1 MTGVQTCALPIC
13 RIGFTAINLIFHRCT
28 GSHHNEYV
36 FGSSQCH
43 IQNPLFFLH
52 KFGDAPKRV
61 AESISL
67 SERIDDFLP
76 PPDRL
81 IRKSEKV
88 KITITLDCE
97 SVAFF
102 KASAKKNNVKYQTMI
117 NEILSKYAER
127 YRYTI

>member
-1 MTGVQTCALPIC
+1 MPD
-13 RIGFTAINLIFHRCT
+13 IGEKEKENMKKKI
-28 GSHHNEYV
+28 EY
-36 FGSSQCH
+36 S
-43 IQNPLFFLH
+43 
-52 KFGDAPKRV
+52 DAPKRV
-61 AESISL
+61 AESIS
-67 SERIDDFLP
+67 EKIDDFLP

-127 YRYTI
+127 YKYTI

>member
-1 MTGVQTCALPIC
+1 MPD
-13 RIGFTAINLIFHRCT
+13 IGGKEKKDMKTKT
-28 GSHHNEYV
+28 KYS
-36 FGSSQCH
+36 
-43 IQNPLFFLH
+43 
-52 KFGDAPKRV
+52 DAPKQV

-67 SERIDDFLP
+67 SERVDDFLP

-88 KITITLDCE
+88 KITITLDSE
-97 SVAFF
+97 SIAFF

-127 YRYTI
+127 YSYTI

>member
-1 MTGVQTCALPIC
+1 MPD
-13 RIGFTAINLIFHRCT
+13 IGEKEKGNMKKKT
-28 GSHHNEYV
+28 EY
-36 FGSSQCH
+36 S
-43 IQNPLFFLH
+43 
-52 KFGDAPKRV
+52 DAPKQV

-67 SERIDDFLP
+67 SERIEDFLP
-76 PPDRL
+76 TPDRL

-88 KITITLDCE
+88 KITITLDGE

>member
-1 MTGVQTCALPIC
+1 MPD
-13 RIGFTAINLIFHRCT
+13 IGEKEKENMKKKI
-28 GSHHNEYV
+28 EY
-36 FGSSQCH
+36 S
-43 IQNPLFFLH
+43 
-52 KFGDAPKRV
+52 DAPKQV

-67 SERIDDFLP
+67 SERIEDFLP

-88 KITITLDCE
+88 KITITLDSE
-97 SVAFF
+97 SIAFF

>member
-1 MTGVQTCALPIC
+1 MPD
-13 RIGFTAINLIFHRCT
+13 IGEKEKENMKKKT
-28 GSHHNEYV
+28 EY
-36 FGSSQCH
+36 S
-43 IQNPLFFLH
+43 N
-52 KFGDAPKRV
+52 APQQV

-67 SERIDDFLP
+67 SEKIEDFLP

-88 KITITLDCE
+88 KITITLDGE

>member
-1 MTGVQTCALPIC
+1 MPD
-13 RIGFTAINLIFHRCT
+13 IGEKEKENMKKKI
-28 GSHHNEYV
+28 EY
-36 FGSSQCH
+36 S
-43 IQNPLFFLH
+43 
-52 KFGDAPKRV
+52 DAPKRV

-88 KITITLDCE
+88 KITITLDGE

>member
-1 MTGVQTCALPIC
+1 MPD
-13 RIGFTAINLIFHRCT
+13 IGEKEKGNMKKKT
-28 GSHHNEYV
+28 EY
-36 FGSSQCH
+36 S
-43 IQNPLFFLH
+43 
-52 KFGDAPKRV
+52 DAPKQV

-67 SERIDDFLP
+67 SERIEDFLP

-88 KITITLDCE
+88 KIMITLDGE

>member
-1 MTGVQTCALPIC
+1 MPD
-13 RIGFTAINLIFHRCT
+13 IGEKEKEDMKKKT
-28 GSHHNEYV
+28 EY
-36 FGSSQCH
+36 S
-43 IQNPLFFLH
+43 
-52 KFGDAPKRV
+52 DAPKQV
-61 AESISL
+61 ADSISL
-67 SERIDDFLP
+67 SEKIDDFLP

>member
-1 MTGVQTCALPIC
+1 MPD
-13 RIGFTAINLIFHRCT
+13 IGDKEKGNMKKKT
-28 GSHHNEYV
+28 EY
-36 FGSSQCH
+36 S
-43 IQNPLFFLH
+43 
-52 KFGDAPKRV
+52 DAPKQV

-67 SERIDDFLP
+67 SERIEDFLP

-88 KITITLDCE
+88 KITITLDGE

>member
-1 MTGVQTCALPIC
+1 MPD
-13 RIGFTAINLIFHRCT
+13 IGEEEKENMKKKTKY
-28 GSHHNEYV
+28 S
-36 FGSSQCH
+36 
-43 IQNPLFFLH
+43 
-52 KFGDAPKRV
+52 DAPKQV

-67 SERIDDFLP
+67 SERIEDFLP

-88 KITITLDCE
+88 KITITLDGE